1 VLLFLSAF
9 AMSIAFAAQPGVV
22 TFETIRRGLAG
33 GWRPAFL
40 LELGSLVG
48 DATWALIALTSAALL
63 FQNPIIATILSLF
76 GCVLLLKFAWEAWLA
91 SRQAVALEIGGAA
104 VSVNHFAAG
113 AALSLSNPANITFWL
128 GMSGTI
134 VGLGFLN
141 PQPLDL
147 LVFFTGFMS
156 AQLLWCFFMAGLVT
170 AGRRYITAQGFRW
183 INLACALVLAY
194 FGLTLLFNTVQT
206 LLGGP
211 G

>member
-1 VLLFLSAF
+1 VLLFFSAF

-22 TFETIRRGLAG
+22 TFETIRRGFAG

-63 FQNPIIATILSLF
+63 FQNPVISTILSLF
-76 GCVLLLKFAWEAWLA
+76 GCILLLKFAWEAWLA
-91 SRQAVALEIGGAA
+91 SRQAVALEMGGAPA
-104 VSVNHFAAG
+104 SANHFAAG
-113 AALSLSNPANITFWL
+113 AAISLSNPANITFWL

-156 AQLLWCFFMAGLVT
+156 AQFFWCFFMAGLVT

-183 INLACALVLAY
+183 INLACAVVLAY
-194 FGLTLLFNTVQT
+194 FGLTLLFNTLQAV
-206 LLGGP
+206 LL
-211 G
+211 